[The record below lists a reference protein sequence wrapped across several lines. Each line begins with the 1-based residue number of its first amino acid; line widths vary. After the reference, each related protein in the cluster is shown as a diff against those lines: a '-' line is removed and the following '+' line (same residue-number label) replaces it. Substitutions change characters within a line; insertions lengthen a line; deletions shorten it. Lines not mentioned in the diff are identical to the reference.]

1 MIQNM
6 VKFYQLPDSEKREI
20 QRKMRKYKNR
30 IGIVLAGAMIV
41 TCLTG
46 CGSGDGNVSSAGAA
60 GTAMTAGESG
70 SASDGSNQADSGS
83 LSDSSVVATPGQR
96 VYAPDDSEFS
106 DDEDSAE
113 SASSSNSSAAKS
125 GTTSS
130 QSSATGVSR
139 QKISDGDAEGVS
151 VAFLVRN
158 PKAKDVDTEYVY
170 GYPRSEQDIE
180 GRLKTMA
187 AYWEEGNLDAIDDI
201 MRMGDMI
208 YVSQQLNGTAN
219 YYYYGEQN
227 DDGTPNGTG
236 IAIYA
241 DNSYYY
247 GSFDEGIRSGDGM
260 WVRIYVDGGTFS
272 KANNGIYF
280 HSYQGTWANDLPNG
294 DGQEHVDCNID
305 YQEYRVAMNVIG
317 SFKNGYYDGDEYVTT
332 LDADGTYTDWTGTA
346 DNGVWKAATDSYD
359 KTKYSI
365 LPVCV
370 NEKDDENYIWIRGAV
385 NEKQGITGLVEG
397 PSDPDL
403 GKH

>member
-1 MIQNM
+1 M
-6 VKFYQLPDSEKREI
+6 VNNKKKISLI
-20 QRKMRKYKNR
+20 
-30 IGIVLAGAMIV
+30 LAGVLII
-41 TCLTG
+41 TCLSG
-46 CGSGDGNVSSAGAA
+46 CSSATPA
-60 GTAMTAGESG
+60 GTSGQGTAESQTSGEDS
-70 SASDGSNQADSGS
+70 SASDGSDQADSGS
-83 LSDSSVVATPGQR
+83 TSDSPDVATPGQR

-106 DDEDSAE
+106 DEEDSAE

-125 GTTSS
+125 GTTAS

-139 QKISDGDAEGVS
+139 QQISDGDAEGVS

-208 YVSQQLNGTAN
+208 YVSQQLGGTAN
-219 YYYYGEQN
+219 YYYYGEEN
-227 DDGTPNGTG
+227 DDGTPDGKG

-280 HSYQGTWANDLPNG
+280 HSYQGTWANNLPNG

-317 SFKNGYYDGDEYVTT
+317 SFRNGYYDGDEYVTT
-332 LDADGTYTDWTGTA
+332 LDADGTYTDWSGTA
-346 DNGVWKAATDSYD
+346 GNGIWKAATDSYD
-359 KTKYSI
+359 KTKYNI